1 MLGVPVL
8 YNSNRNSK
16 DATKDFKITYSW
28 AGNNDQQIGNVI
40 YIYKNSDNS
49 LIYNEQFTNY
59 YKQEITVPANTLTNG
74 VQYKVSVA
82 VITSEGTS
90 TTSEPMLFYCYTTP
104 TFEFSNVE
112 NEQIIQNDTY
122 EFELSYN
129 QTEGEELEE
138 YYVTLYASDQTAI
151 YTSDV
156 SYNTESLSVT
166 ISGLENNTQY
176 YIKAFGQTLTGMSI
190 ETQSIHITVRY
201 LQPAIYNLVELTNNF
216 HGGYITIKSNITSL
230 RGRVYKN
237 GEEIDATF
245 VDNEYVDVTDLDSIL
260 KFNEDFNLSNNFT
273 LMLKGFGFTR
283 NTYMLTMSNGVYKLY
298 VYYRIGSYDSTNGV
312 EKAYFEVRVEGAIT
326 YTITSNYIDVPANVE
341 LVGFMLSKQN
351 SYYEIVAYN
360 YKTPA
365 VDIPSGIIQNNRLY
379 DKTSEDSMYNLMM
392 NNDNKLYINNNQDN
406 KVDMYN
412 NRICFKLYSN
422 NESGDAG

>member
-28 AGNNDQQIGNVI
+28 DGNNAQQTGNVI

-59 YKQEITVPANTLTNG
+59 YKQEITVPASTLTNG

-90 TTSEPMLFYCYTTP
+90 STSEPMLFYCYTTP

-112 NEQIIQNDTY
+112 DEQIIQNDTY
-122 EFELSYN
+122 EFQLSYV
-129 QTEGEELEE
+129 QSEGEELEE

-176 YIKAFGQTLTGMSI
+176 YIKAFGQTLTGMNI
-190 ETQSIHITVRY
+190 ETPSIHITVRY

-216 HGGYITIKSNITSL
+216 HGGYITVKSNITSL

-237 GEEIDATF
+237 GEEVDATF
-245 VDNEYVDVTDLDSIL
+245 IDDKYVDVRDPELIL
-260 KFNEDFNLSNNFT
+260 KFNEDFNLSYDFT

-283 NTYMLTMSNGVYKLY
+283 NTAMLTMSNGIYKLY

-312 EKAYFEVRVEGAIT
+312 EKAYFELRVEGAIT
-326 YTITSNYIDVPANVE
+326 YTITSNYIDVPSETE
-341 LVGFMLSKQN
+341 LVGFMLSKQDC
-351 SYYEIVAYN
+351 YYELVAYN
-360 YKTPA
+360 YG
-365 VDIPSGIIQNNRLY
+365 VD
-379 DKTSEDSMYNLMM
+379 YN
-392 NNDNKLYINNNQDN
+392 
-406 KVDMYN
+406 
-412 NRICFKLYSN
+412 
-422 NESGDAG
+422 EGGDAE

>member
-16 DATKDFKITYSW
+16 DATKEFKITYSW
-28 AGNNDQQIGNVI
+28 AGNNAQQTGNVI

-49 LIYNEQFTNY
+49 LVYNEQFTNY
-59 YKQEITVPANTLTNG
+59 YKQEITVPADTLTNG

-90 TTSEPMLFYCYTTP
+90 TPSEPMLFYCYTTP
-104 TFEFSNVE
+104 TFKFSNIE

-122 EFELSYN
+122 EFELSYT
-129 QTEGEELEE
+129 QSEGEELEE
-138 YYVTLYASDQTAI
+138 YYVTLYASDQTVI
-151 YTSDV
+151 YTSDI

-190 ETQSIHITVRY
+190 ETAYIHITVRY

-230 RGRVYKN
+230 RGRVYKD

-245 VDNEYVDVTDLDSIL
+245 VDNEYVDVTDPDSIL

-273 LMLKGFGFTR
+273 LMLKGYGFTR
-283 NTYMLTMSNGVYKLY
+283 NTCMLTMSNGVYKLY

-312 EKAYFEVRVEGAIT
+312 EKAYFEVRAEGAIT
-326 YTITSNYIDVPANVE
+326 YTITSNYIDVPGENE

-351 SYYEIVAYN
+351 SYYGIVAYN
-360 YKTPA
+360 Y
-365 VDIPSGIIQNNRLY
+365 GIDY
-379 DKTSEDSMYNLMM
+379 DEG
-392 NNDNKLYINNNQDN
+392 
-406 KVDMYN
+406 
-412 NRICFKLYSN
+412 
-422 NESGDAG
+422 GDTE

>member
-16 DATKDFKITYSW
+16 DATKDFKVTYSW
-28 AGNNDQQIGNVI
+28 SGNNAQQTGNVI

-49 LIYNEQFTNY
+49 LVYNDQFTNY

-74 VQYKVSVA
+74 EQYKVSVA

-122 EFELSYN
+122 EFQLSYEQPEN
-129 QTEGEELEE
+129 EELEE
-138 YYVTLYASDQTAI
+138 YYVTLYASDQTVI
-151 YTSDV
+151 YTSNV

-176 YIKAFGQTLTGMSI
+176 YIKAFGITLTGMSI
-190 ETQSIHITVRY
+190 ETSSIHITVRY
-201 LQPAIYNLVELTNNF
+201 LQPAIYNLVELDNNF

-237 GEEIDATF
+237 GEEIEPIF
-245 VDNEYVDVTDLDSIL
+245 IDNEYVDVRDPDTVL

-283 NTYMLTMSNGVYKLY
+283 NTSMLTMSNGIYKLY
-298 VYYRIGSYDSTNGV
+298 VYYRIGSYDSTNNV
-312 EKAYFEVRVEGAIT
+312 EKAYFELRVEGAIT
-326 YTITSNYIDVPANVE
+326 YTITSNYIDVPSDIE
-341 LVGFMLSKQN
+341 LVGFMLSKQDC
-351 SYYEIVAYN
+351 YYEIVAHN
-360 YKTPA
+360 YKT
-365 VDIPSGIIQNNRLY
+365 N
-379 DKTSEDSMYNLMM
+379 YN
-392 NNDNKLYINNNQDN
+392 
-406 KVDMYN
+406 
-412 NRICFKLYSN
+412 
-422 NESGDAG
+422 EGGDAG